1 MEREYVQG
9 WLDRYVEA
17 WHRNDRASIEA
28 LFSED
33 AVYRYRPWGDDHT
46 AAGVEEIVTAWL
58 DEDDEP
64 GSWEAHYT
72 VFAVE
77 GDRAVA
83 TGISEYFGTETQSKQ
98 VFHNCF
104 LLRFAPDGRCS
115 ELTEYY
121 MLEQ

>member
-1 MEREYVQG
+1 MKREHVQG

-17 WHRNDRASIEA
+17 WQRNDPASIDG
-28 LFSED
+28 LFSKD
-33 AVYRYRPWGDDHT
+33 AVYRDRPWVAEHT
-46 AAGVEEIVTAWL
+46 WTGVEEIVAAWM
-58 DEDDEP
+58 DDQDEP

-72 VFAVE
+72 VFAVD

-83 TGISEYFGTETQSKQ
+83 TGISEYFGTATQPRQ

-115 ELTEYY
+115 EFTEYY